1 VHLTRGQHLVKFSYR
16 PRALYAGAAISGVT
30 ALALLLWTAV
40 DHRLRR
46 ARTGSA

>member
-1 VHLTRGQHLVKFSYR
+1 MVKFTYR
-16 PRALYAGAAISGVT
+16 PRALYAGAGISGAT

-46 ARTGSA
+46 ARASA